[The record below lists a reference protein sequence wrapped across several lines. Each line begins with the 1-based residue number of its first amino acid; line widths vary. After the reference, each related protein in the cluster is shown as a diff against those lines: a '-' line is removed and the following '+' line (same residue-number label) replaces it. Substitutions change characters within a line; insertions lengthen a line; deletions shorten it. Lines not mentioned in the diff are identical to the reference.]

1 MKNNSPH
8 RISTEITTEKIKIMN
23 DIDLNALFNLNY
35 NFDLLKGIIEQLLKN
50 QNALQNQIDDLYGL
64 GSDKDK
70 RIELLEK
77 EIKYLKET
85 YVNKNDIKSLEDED
99 YEIGKSWIE
108 KTIFNETV
116 KKYIEKY
123 SPINTSMVL
132 PESETKLKS
141 DESGLLT
148 SLDNQSSLMNI
159 LKNMKK
165 NKKYS
170 RGENNIPFRT
180 RNRKR
185 FFK

>member
-85 YVNKNDIKSLEDED
+85 YVNKNDIKSLEDELRKIKENLKKHD
-99 YEIGKSWIE
+99 DQIDESKTYNIFLYFNIFSIEKIEIIGKQ
-108 KTIFNETV
+108 NA
-116 KKYIEKY
+116 YI
-123 SPINTSMVL
+123 
-132 PESETKLKS
+132 
-141 DESGLLT
+141 
-148 SLDNQSSLMNI
+148 
-159 LKNMKK
+159 
-165 NKKYS
+165 
-170 RGENNIPFRT
+170 
-180 RNRKR
+180 
-185 FFK
+185 

>member
-85 YVNKNDIKSLEDED
+85 YVNKNDINSLEDELRKIKENLKKHD
-99 YEIGKSWIE
+99 DQIDESKTYNIFLYFNIFSIEKIEIIGKQ
-108 KTIFNETV
+108 NE
-116 KKYIEKY
+116 YI
-123 SPINTSMVL
+123 
-132 PESETKLKS
+132 
-141 DESGLLT
+141 
-148 SLDNQSSLMNI
+148 
-159 LKNMKK
+159 
-165 NKKYS
+165 
-170 RGENNIPFRT
+170 
-180 RNRKR
+180 
-185 FFK
+185 

>member
-85 YVNKNDIKSLEDED
+85 YVNKNDIKSLEDELRKIKENLKKHD
-99 YEIGKSWIE
+99 EQIDESKTYNIFLYFNIFSIEKIEIIGKQ
-108 KTIFNETV
+108 NE
-116 KKYIEKY
+116 YI
-123 SPINTSMVL
+123 
-132 PESETKLKS
+132 
-141 DESGLLT
+141 
-148 SLDNQSSLMNI
+148 
-159 LKNMKK
+159 
-165 NKKYS
+165 
-170 RGENNIPFRT
+170 
-180 RNRKR
+180 
-185 FFK
+185 

>member
-77 EIKYLKET
+77 ENKYLKET
-85 YVNKNDIKSLEDED
+85 YVNKNDIKSLEDELRKIKENLKKHD
-99 YEIGKSWIE
+99 DQIDESKTYNIFLYFNIFSIEKIEIIGKQ
-108 KTIFNETV
+108 NE
-116 KKYIEKY
+116 YI
-123 SPINTSMVL
+123 
-132 PESETKLKS
+132 
-141 DESGLLT
+141 
-148 SLDNQSSLMNI
+148 
-159 LKNMKK
+159 
-165 NKKYS
+165 
-170 RGENNIPFRT
+170 
-180 RNRKR
+180 
-185 FFK
+185 